1 MIRVVVCYGWRVGH
15 KKIYQWGGELGE
27 KKRRSYVTAKCARK
41 EQVSGANKRSLR
53 LKKDTTS
60 GESQR

>member
-27 KKRRSYVTAKCARK
+27 KKRRSCARK

-53 LKKDTTS
+53 VKKDTTS